1 VIGRNPPTRILQ
13 IGFAEAAGNPTMQ
26 QHSLELEPDGFKTRL
41 SLLFSTLFVPNAVHL
56 AFFPVWL
63 KDSGY
68 SSVEIATLLSAPV
81 LVRIFATPP
90 VTFYADRSPERAF
103 VMIAISAIALAL
115 SLILFIPLH
124 FYGMLFLVCL
134 ISAAWSPQVPLA
146 DSIALSGV
154 RRFGLDYASVR
165 IWGSVM
171 FLAVNVCTGFA
182 VQYFSSDAVPPLL
195 IMGFLSILIAAIA
208 MPRLG
213 RRRRLSDAGVVPSA
227 SQSLRRPAVLVFLL
241 ATGLIQ
247 ASHGFL
253 YSFGSIYWKESG
265 ISAQSVGFLWAIP
278 VFAEIVLFRYYKRW
292 LGGVRPEL
300 VLLIAGGFAV
310 VRWSL
315 FPVIGSAELGF
326 PGFVVV
332 QILHGFT
339 FGATYLAQQ
348 AYLAEAVPEAQ
359 AGSAQGLTVFIHGL
373 LMSIVMFLSGPLY
386 DLTGGNGFGIMAFI
400 ALTGIGLGYWFAGL
414 HKAERIQPQSA
425 GSGG

>member
-1 VIGRNPPTRILQ
+1 M
-13 IGFAEAAGNPTMQ
+13 EQ
-26 QHSLELEPDGFKTRL
+26 QTLERELDGFKTRL

-63 KDSGY
+63 KDAGY
-68 SSVEIATLLSAPV
+68 NSVEISTLLSAPV
-81 LVRIFATPP
+81 LIRIFATPP
-90 VTFYADRSPERAF
+90 VTFYADRSSERAF
-103 VMIAISAIALAL
+103 VMIAIAAIALAL

-124 FYGMLFLVCL
+124 FYGMLILVCL
-134 ISAAWSPQVPLA
+134 LSAAWSPQVPLA

-182 VQYFSSDAVPPLL
+182 VQYFGSAAVPPLL
-195 IMGFLSILIAAIA
+195 MMGFLSILIAAIA

-213 RRRRLSDAGVVPSA
+213 RRRRLSDAGVMPA
-227 SQSLRRPAVLVFLL
+227 ATQSLRRPAVLVFLL

-247 ASHGFL
+247 ASHGYL

-278 VFAEIVLFRYYKRW
+278 VLAEIVLFRLYKRW
-292 LGGVRPEL
+292 LGAVRPEL
-300 VLLIAGGFAV
+300 VLLIAGGLAV
-310 VRWSL
+310 VRWTL
-315 FPVIGSAELGF
+315 FPVIGAAELGF
-326 PGFVVV
+326 AGFVTV
-332 QILHGFT
+332 QLLHGFT

-348 AYLAEAVPEAQ
+348 AYLAQAVPEAQ

-373 LMSIVMFLSGPLY
+373 LMSVTMFLSGPLY
-386 DLTGGNGFGIMAFI
+386 DALGGNGFAVMAFI
-400 ALTGIGLGYWFAGL
+400 ALAGIGLGYWFARL
-414 HKAERIQPQSA
+414 HAAETAQPQSA

>member
-1 VIGRNPPTRILQ
+1 MDKNSPDT
-13 IGFAEAAGNPTMQ
+13 
-26 QHSLELEPDGFKTRL
+26 LERVPDGFKTRL

-63 KDSGY
+63 KDAGY
-68 SSVEIATLLSAPV
+68 SSVEISTLLSAPV
-81 LVRIFATPP
+81 LIRIFATPP
-90 VTFYADRSPERAF
+90 VTFYADRSAERAF

-124 FYGMLFLVCL
+124 FYGMLILVCVL
-134 ISAAWSPQVPLA
+134 SAAWSPQVPLA

-182 VQYFSSDAVPPLL
+182 VQYFGSTAVPPLL
-195 IMGFLSILIAAIA
+195 MMGFLSILIAAIA

-213 RRRRLSDAGVVPSA
+213 RRRRLSDAGVLPSA
-227 SQSLRRPAVLVFLL
+227 TQSLRRPTVLVFLL

-247 ASHGFL
+247 ASHGYL

-278 VFAEIVLFRYYKRW
+278 VFAEIVLFRYYRRW
-292 LGGVRPEL
+292 LGAVRPEL
-300 VLLIAGGFAV
+300 VLLIAGGLAV
-310 VRWSL
+310 VRWTI
-315 FPVIGSAELGF
+315 FPVIGVADLGF
-326 PGFVVV
+326 AGFVAV
-332 QILHGFT
+332 QLLHGFT

-348 AYLAEAVPEAQ
+348 AYLAEAVPESQ
-359 AGSAQGLTVFIHGL
+359 AGSAQGLTVFVHGL

-386 DLTGGNGFGIMAFI
+386 DLLGGNGFAIMAFI
-400 ALTGIGLGYWFAGL
+400 ALAGIGLGYLFARL
-414 HKAERIQPQSA
+414 HAAENIQPHSVA
-425 GSGG
+425 SGG

>member
-1 VIGRNPPTRILQ
+1 
-13 IGFAEAAGNPTMQ
+13 MQ
-26 QHSLELEPDGFKTRL
+26 QTIATLEREPDGFRARL
-41 SLLFSTLFVPNAVHL
+41 SLLFSSLFVPNAIYL

-68 SSVEIATLLSAPV
+68 SSLEISTLLSAPV
-81 LVRIFATPP
+81 LVRILATPP

-103 VMIAISAIALAL
+103 VMIAVAAIALAL
-115 SLILFIPLH
+115 SLLLFVPLH
-124 FYGMLFLVCL
+124 FYGMLILVCL
-134 ISAAWSPQVPLA
+134 LSAAWSPQVPLA

-165 IWGSVM
+165 IWGSIM

-182 VQYFSSDAVPPLL
+182 VQYFGTAAVPPLL
-195 IMGFLSILIAAIA
+195 VAGFLSILFAAIA

-213 RRRRLSDAGVVPSA
+213 KRRRLSDAGVLPGA

-247 ASHGFL
+247 ASHGYL

-278 VFAEIVLFRYYKRW
+278 VFAEVVLFRLYKR
-292 LGGVRPEL
+292 LFGTLRPEL
-300 VLLIAGGFAV
+300 VLLIAGGLAV
-310 VRWSL
+310 VRWTL
-315 FPVIGSAELGF
+315 FPVIGGAELGF
-326 PGFVVV
+326 FGFAAV
-332 QILHGFT
+332 QLLHGCT

-348 AYLAEAVPEAQ
+348 AYLAEAVPESQ
-359 AGSAQGLTVFIHGL
+359 AGSAQGLTVFVHGL
-373 LMSIVMFLSGPLY
+373 LMSVVMFLSGPLY

-400 ALTGIGLGYWFAGL
+400 ALAGIGLGYWFARL
-414 HKAERIQPQSA
+414 HAAESAQPQS
-425 GSGG
+425 SGLGG